1 MRWCPRLASPSVPT
15 ATSRRPSSSRSRASP
30 WLLRT
35 SLGAPCGIMVRYSRD
50 PQNDVKCTLRCTMGC
65 CVIVGVM
72 VLLCV
77 SLAWRLLTL
86 IASVICMVA
95 AVLWLLRARCGSV
108 TPLFAP
114 PVSWVWSLRLALHAW
129 RIRACAGQA
138 THGTCGQRIFC
149 GDGVGCPGS
158 GWRGPRHWGAC
169 WPTPLALGRGLRPF
183 CCCATR
189 CGETLRNRGDMLPAC
204 CMQTRVY
211 RSTVLLGS
219 CRALPPDLV
228 LTMSSLLFCFALLL
242 LYL

>member
-72 VLLCV
+72 VLLFV

-108 TPLFAP
+108 TPFFAP

-138 THGTCGQRIFC
+138 THGTCGNASSVEMGSDAPAVGGADR
-149 GDGVGCPGS
+149 DTGVPVGRRRWHSVVVFVRSAVAQPVAERRLGTVGTCCQPV
-158 GWRGPRHWGAC
+158 AC
-169 WPTPLALGRGLRPF
+169 RRECTAARFSSAVAVPYH
-183 CCCATR
+183 
-189 CGETLRNRGDMLPAC
+189 
-204 CMQTRVY
+204 QT
-211 RSTVLLGS
+211 S
-219 CRALPPDLV
+219 
-228 LTMSSLLFCFALLL
+228 F
-242 LYL
+242 